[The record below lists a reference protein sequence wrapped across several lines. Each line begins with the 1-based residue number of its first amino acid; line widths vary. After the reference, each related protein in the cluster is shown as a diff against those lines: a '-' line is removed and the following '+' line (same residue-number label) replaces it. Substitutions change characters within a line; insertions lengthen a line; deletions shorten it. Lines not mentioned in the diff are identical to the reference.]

1 MSRSAPRLLLLL
13 TALGGLLCGGCG
25 KLRQVSACRA
35 VARDVNRAVTDIEAL
50 ARAKP
55 ADEARIARRYAE
67 LATALEPRTTGVTA
81 LAAAVKDYV
90 VVVRSTE
97 AALKTR
103 AEIAKQPYARLSES
117 TRELERLVKR
127 EHAAA
132 ARIDAECTAR

>member
-1 MSRSAPRLLLLL
+1 MSRSAPPLLLLL
-13 TALGGLLCGGCG
+13 AALGGMLCRGCG

-55 ADEARIARRYAE
+55 PDEARIARRYGE
-67 LATALEPRTTGVTA
+67 LAAALEPRSTGVTA

-103 AEIAKQPYARLSES
+103 AEIAKQPNVRLNES
-117 TRELERLVKR
+117 TRELDRLVKR